1 MTRAQ
6 FHNFIVAPSTG
17 QLLDAMLADNAAVD
31 AMQIAR
37 TAPLSRPCVLCPCT
51 AWLESVD
58 PDGAQRFQC
67 NFGHVTIIAKRTV

>member
-1 MTRAQ
+1 M
-6 FHNFIVAPSTG
+6 IAPSTG
-17 QLLDAMLADNAAVD
+17 QLLTAILE
-31 AMQIAR
+31 QGPLQLAR